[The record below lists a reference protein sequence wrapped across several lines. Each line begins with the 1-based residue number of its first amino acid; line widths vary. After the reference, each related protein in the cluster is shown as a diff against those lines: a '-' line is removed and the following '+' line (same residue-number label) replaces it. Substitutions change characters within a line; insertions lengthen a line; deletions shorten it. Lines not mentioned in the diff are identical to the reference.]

1 MRKRLWI
8 VVVFLLII
16 TPLLLSA
23 EEKFIAIKGGKIHTI
38 TKGTIENGIILIK
51 GKKIVAVGENI
62 KVPPGAEVIDATGKV
77 ITPGLVDSHSHLGLG
92 PSGGVTE
99 DNEMTDSATP
109 QLRIIDSI
117 NPYGE
122 EPDKGCFAKALSE
135 GVTTVICRP
144 GSGNVIGGQAAAV
157 KTSGDTVDE
166 IIRNFPCDMKM
177 AMGRKGGIGGYPM
190 TKMGTAYIIRKYLI
204 LGKEHREKIDEY
216 QEKKKKDKKSKPP
229 KRDLKAEAMALV
241 TTGKMPVHI
250 HVVAANDIMT
260 IIRLAEEFGL
270 NDISLG
276 HAEEAYKV
284 ADEVARHN
292 IRVVV
297 GPRVIVYDDDNQL
310 VNLTEYLRK
319 TGVEVSIMTDA
330 DVVQQEYLR
339 YQAALAV
346 KYGMPYEETLRAI
359 TLNPAKLAGVAD
371 KVGSLEPEKLADLVI
386 FSGDPFDVL
395 SRAEK
400 VMIEGKIVYQ
410 TKQGREK

>member
-1 MRKRLWI
+1 MRRRGLI
-8 VVVFLLII
+8 IAIFLLFLI
-16 TPLLLSA
+16 PLLSIA
-23 EEKFIAIKGGKIHTI
+23 GERVIAIKGGKIYTV
-38 TKGTIENGIILIK
+38 TKGTIKNGTILIK
-51 GKKIVAVGENI
+51 GKKIVAVGRNI
-62 KVPPGAEVIDATGKV
+62 RIPQEAEIVDAKGKV
-77 ITPGLVDSHSHLGLG
+77 ITPGLVDAHSHLGLG

-99 DNEMTDSATP
+99 DNEMTDPATP

-122 EPDKGCFAKALSE
+122 EPDKGCFRKALAE

-157 KTSGDTVDE
+157 KTYGKTVDE

-177 AMGRKGGIGGYPM
+177 AMGRKKGTGGYPM
-190 TKMGTAYIIRKYLI
+190 TKMGTAYIIRKYLL
-204 LGKEHREKIDEY
+204 LGREY
-216 QEKKKKDKKSKPP
+216 QKKLEEYEKEKKKNPKAKPP

-241 TTGKMPVHI
+241 TSGRLPVHI
-250 HVVAANDIMT
+250 HVIDANDIMT
-260 IIRLAEEFGL
+260 IVRIATEFGL
-270 NDISLG
+270 KDVSLG

-284 ADEVARHN
+284 ARELAKHN
-292 IRVVV
+292 IKVVV
-297 GPRVIVYDDDNQL
+297 GPRVIVYDDENHLIDL
-310 VNLTEYLRK
+310 AEYLRK
-319 TGVEVSIMTDA
+319 AGVEVSIMTDA

-346 KYGMPYEETLRAI
+346 KYGMPYEEALRAI

-371 KVGSLEPEKLADLVI
+371 KVGSIEPGKLADIVI

-400 VMIEGKIVYQ
+400 VFIEGKLVY
-410 TKQGREK
+410 KAK